1 MTKQDEKQRLR
12 RRLQDYALQLAG
24 SNRWTEAVE
33 INQQILEL
41 GEDAATYNCLGK
53 AYKEQGLYRD
63 AQHAYQ
69 QTLQINPTNTIAR
82 KNLTCLDALMH
93 LEVHQNRE
101 RQNRQPVDLRLFV
114 TEAGKTTVTTLVD
127 VTRSQIIM
135 ALSTAEK
142 VELSVSGRN
151 VLVHDMDGEYIGRLE
166 PRIGQRLAELI
177 NGGNRYLAVIV
188 QTDTHQVRLLIREVF
203 QDPGQRH
210 RISFPGRLGDSMG
223 LYGYTQSLDY
233 DYGSDEMLDEE
244 EPVEEPDETET
255 EYMGNE
261 EEEELGL
268 DTIEKDIGDDDD
280 NIEE

>member
-1 MTKQDEKQRLR
+1 VTKQDERQRLR
-12 RRLQDYALQLAG
+12 RRLQDYALQLSS
-24 SNRWTEAVE
+24 SNRWEEAVE

-41 GEDAATYNCLGK
+41 GEDPTTYNCLGK
-53 AYKEQGLYRD
+53 AYKEQGLYQD
-63 AQHAYQ
+63 AQQAYQ
-69 QTLQINPTNTIAR
+69 QTLRLNPTNTIAR
-82 KNLTCLDALMH
+82 KNLTCLDALMG
-93 LEVHQNRE
+93 LKVHHDHERNNRL
-101 RQNRQPVDLRLFV
+101 PIDLRIFV

-127 VTRSQIIM
+127 VTRSPIVM
-135 ALSTAEK
+135 ALSAAEK

-151 VLVHDMDGEYIGRLE
+151 VLVHDMDGEYLGRLE

-177 NGGNRYLAVIV
+177 SGGNRYIGVIV

-203 QDPGQRH
+203 QDPSQRL
-210 RISFPGRLGDSMG
+210 RISFPGRLGDTMG

-244 EPVEEPDETET
+244 ETPDEPEETET

-268 DTIEKDIGDDDD
+268 DTIEKDMGDDDD